1 MNNYARLG
9 LAAAILWTSGCVSH
23 SDYQALEDRFHE
35 QERYV
40 VDNKNQVREMERRQG
55 VMTLR
60 AKDQENQLALYRTRL
75 EKSEVL
81 RKRMQ
86 DRLRTQPAQS
96 ALPAAA
102 PKAEEPPR
110 VMGLEVNPETRG
122 LVLQS
127 QLLFAPGKAGLRN
140 AGKTVLKKL
149 KAELNKPEFADRM
162 VCVEGHTDD
171 APIKRSGHAS
181 NWDLSSKRALAV
193 LRFLEAEGIASER
206 LSFSG
211 YGQFKPLE
219 KGSGK
224 RVRAR
229 NRRVEIVLYEN

>member
-1 MNNYARLG
+1 MKYYARLG

-23 SDYQALEDRFHE
+23 SDYLALEDRFHE
-35 QERYV
+35 QETYV
-40 VDNKNQVREMERRQG
+40 VENKNQVREMERRQG

-60 AKDQENQLALYRTRL
+60 AKDQEHQLALYRTRL

-81 RKRMQ
+81 RKRLQ
-86 DRLRTQPAQS
+86 GRLQSQPS
-96 ALPAAA
+96 PTALPAAS
-102 PKAEEPPR
+102 PKAEAPPR

-140 AGKTVLKKL
+140 AGKTVLKTL
-149 KAELNKPEFADRM
+149 MTELNKPEFAGRL
-162 VCVEGHTDD
+162 VCIEGHTDD

-181 NWDLSSKRALAV
+181 NWDLSAKRALAV

-206 LSFSG
+206 LSFAG

-229 NRRVEIVLYEN
+229 NRRVELVLYEN